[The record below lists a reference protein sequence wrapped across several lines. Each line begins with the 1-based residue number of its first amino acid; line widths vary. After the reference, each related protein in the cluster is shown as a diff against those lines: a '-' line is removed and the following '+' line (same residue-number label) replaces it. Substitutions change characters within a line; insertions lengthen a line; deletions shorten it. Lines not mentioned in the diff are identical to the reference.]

1 MKTTIKIKWILIFVI
16 GTGLLYINEILKQPG
31 DSFAEKY
38 NNLVKQSNMLL
49 EKAKKGEL

>member
-1 MKTTIKIKWILIFVI
+1 MKTIIKWILIFIV
-16 GTGLLYINEILKQPG
+16 TTAALYVHEILKQPG
-31 DSFAEKY
+31 NSFAEKY